1 MAAMLKVGG
10 TTISY
15 TSYQPGVPTRI
26 GLSKKANFRIS
37 VRDGARDL
45 ARSSS

>member
-15 TSYQPGVPTRI
+15 K
-26 GLSKKANFRIS
+26 L
-37 VRDGARDL
+37 L
-45 ARSSS
+45 AWCTDKDRVKQEGKLQD